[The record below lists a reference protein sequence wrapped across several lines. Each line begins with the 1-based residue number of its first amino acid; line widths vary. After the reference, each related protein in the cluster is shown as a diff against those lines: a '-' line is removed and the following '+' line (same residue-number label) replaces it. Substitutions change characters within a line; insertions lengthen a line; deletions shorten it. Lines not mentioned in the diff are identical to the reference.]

1 MFFAFF
7 FSVVNGAGFAMVS
20 LFFSFLSTCYLGV
33 FCCLSFHEFSSCLLL
48 PREQTADF
56 LYRWA
61 SHGQAE
67 PLASSLFGRALLAL
81 SFHDCFRVLLE
92 TGASSHGQAEPLA
105 SSLFGRA
112 FLALSFH
119 DCFRVLLETGG
130 NARNAFVLPSRDL
143 LRLFR
148 ASMDGLT
155 WHFFSLSLC
164 FPAPYRRPRK

>member
-67 PLASSLFGRALLAL
+67 PLASSLFGRA
-81 SFHDCFRVLLE
+81 
-92 TGASSHGQAEPLA
+92 
-105 SSLFGRA
+105 

-119 DCFRVLLETGG
+119 DCFRVLLEPGG

-143 LRLFR
+143 LRLFMVLHATFFLSPFAFLR
-148 ASMDGLT
+148 LTVGRVSELLIRMLPHGLSDAS
-155 WHFFSLSLC
+155 
-164 FPAPYRRPRK
+164 A